1 MKLTEI
7 PLRDIAADILPRDR
21 TLADPTALDDLI
33 RSITAIGLR
42 QPIEVFGLVQ
52 EDDQPHPYGLISGY
66 RRFMAFR
73 AMGYET
79 IPALCCNP
87 GDIPAALAAM
97 VTENE
102 VRAQISPWEKGRL
115 ILRLLEEGTF
125 PDAAGAVETLYP
137 AASRQQRARLRGF
150 FLVVDTLI
158 DTPLRTPEAL
168 STARMDRL
176 ATALRL
182 GGGPAI
188 IATLAAN
195 ANPAHGLPQQWEA
208 LRPILNTILTEPDIG
223 PDRKPNRPRHSL
235 TLHQG
240 VTLTRVR
247 APNGWIIRLTGP
259 MAKSPG
265 LVDDVFD
272 LVERWLQPEG

>member
-1 MKLTEI
+1 MKLAQIALT
-7 PLRDIAADILPRDR
+7 DIAADILPRDR
-21 TLADPTALDDLI
+21 SHTDPAALDDLI

-42 QPIEVFGLVQ
+42 QPIEVFGLMQ
-52 EDDQPHPYGLISGY
+52 DENQPHPYGLISGY
-66 RRFMAFR
+66 RRLMACR
-73 AMGYET
+73 ALGYET

-87 GDIPAALAAM
+87 ADIPAALAAM

-115 ILRLLEEGTF
+115 ILRLIEEGTF
-125 PDAAGAVETLYP
+125 PDASRAIDTLYP
-137 AASRQQRARLRGF
+137 TASRQQRARLRGF
-150 FLVVDTLI
+150 FLVVDLLI
-158 DTPLRTPEAL
+158 EAPLRTPESL

-188 IATLAAN
+188 IGTLAAH
-195 ANPAHGLPQQWEA
+195 ATHTLPQQWEA
-208 LRPILNTILTEPDIG
+208 LRPVLNTILTEPDPG
-223 PDRKPNRPRHSL
+223 PKPGRPRHAL
-235 TLHQG
+235 TLRQG
-240 VTLTRVR
+240 MTLTRVR
-247 APNGWIIRLTGP
+247 APNGWIIRMTGP

-272 LVERWLQPEG
+272 LVERWLQPDG

>member
-1 MKLTEI
+1 MQLAEI
-7 PLRDIAADILPRDR
+7 PLSEIAADILPRDR
-21 TLADPTALDDLI
+21 SRSDAAALDDLT

-42 QPIEVFGLVQ
+42 QPVEVFGLMQ
-52 EDDQPHPYGLISGY
+52 GDDPPHPYGLISGY
-66 RRFMAFR
+66 RRLMAFR
-73 AMGYET
+73 ALGRAT
-79 IPALCCNP
+79 IPALLCNP
-87 GDIPAALAAM
+87 ADIPAALAAM

-115 ILRLLEEGTF
+115 ILRLVEDGAF
-125 PDAAGAVETLYP
+125 ADAGRAVEALYP

-150 FLVVDTLI
+150 HLVVEALRDAR
-158 DTPLRTPEAL
+158 LRTPEAL
-168 STARMDRL
+168 SIARMERL

-188 IATLAAN
+188 IATLAAH
-195 ANPAHGLPQQWEA
+195 ATPAQALPQQWEA
-208 LRPILNTILTEPDIG
+208 LRPILNTILTEPVTDPG
-223 PDRKPNRPRHSL
+223 PKSNRPRHAL

-240 VTLTRVR
+240 LTLTRAR
-247 APNGWIIRLTGP
+247 AHNGWIIRLTGP

-272 LVERWLQPEG
+272 LVEHWLQTGE

>member
-1 MKLTEI
+1 MKLAQI
-7 PLRDIAADILPRDR
+7 ALSDIAADILPRDR
-21 TLADPTALDDLI
+21 TLSDAAALDDLI

-52 EDDQPHPYGLISGY
+52 DEGQPHPYGLISGY
-66 RRFMAFR
+66 RRLMAFR
-73 AMGYET
+73 AMGQTT

-87 GDIPAALAAM
+87 ADIPQALAAM

-115 ILRLLEEGTF
+115 ILRLLDEGTF
-125 PDAAGAVETLYP
+125 PDAACAIDTLYP
-137 AASRQQRARLRGF
+137 GASRQQRARLRGF
-150 FLVVDTLI
+150 CRVVDMLM

-168 STARMDRL
+168 STTRMDRL
-176 ATALRL
+176 ATALRMD
-182 GGGPAI
+182 GGPAI
-188 IATLAAN
+188 LATLL
-195 ANPAHGLPQQWEA
+195 AHAGPSHSLPQQWEA
-208 LRPILNTILTEPDIG
+208 LRPILNTILTEPEKG
-223 PDRKPNRPRHSL
+223 SKPHRPRHAL
-235 TLHQG
+235 TLRQG
-240 VTLTRVR
+240 MTLTRVR